1 MPTLEIHSNIV
12 GSSHLNFD
20 HIMCVCTAAGIAA
33 VGLLT
38 DSSPF
43 ILASFFI
50 SPLMGMIMAVTW
62 SVLILVGLSWPLLT
76 DPVLLPAL
84 TSAS

>member
-1 MPTLEIHSNIV
+1 MPTLEIHNNIV

-20 HIMCVCTAAGIAA
+20 HILCVATGGLVLTAFQAATLTGAVCAASGIAA
-33 VGLLT
+33 IGLLT

-62 SVLILVGLSWPLLT
+62 
-76 DPVLLPAL
+76 
-84 TSAS
+84 